1 MELSIDVET
10 YSDCP
15 IKFGAQRY
23 VDDETFEILLF
34 AYSFD
39 DEPVEVIDMTKN
51 PLPDRVV
58 DALYNKEI
66 TKTAF
71 NAAFEMLCL
80 KKYFPDADYT
90 NWECTSVL
98 ALYCSLP
105 ASLDNVS
112 KALKLGEAKDSRGK
126 RLIQF
131 FSVPRKPTKANPKTR
146 NMPEDAPE
154 KWAEYIEYNRQDVV
168 VEKAIRKRLLSLKPP
183 SVEHEYWLLDQDI
196 NWRGVKVDM
205 ELVDAALAC
214 NDEIVEEATESSK
227 LLTGLE
233 NPNSTMQ
240 LKEWLSERLGY
251 DLDTMRKDDVSNLL
265 AQNIPSDV
273 RKVLQNRQ
281 VLGNSSIKK
290 YLAMKNAVCSD
301 GRIHGML
308 QFYGAMRSGRWAGR
322 VVQLQN
328 LPRNYLEDLDTAREV
343 LKSRDVEMLDLLYG
357 NPGDVIKQ
365 LIRTALVAEEG
376 HRFIVADFSAIEAR
390 VIAWLAHEQWRQDV
404 FAQGGDIYCA
414 SASSMFHVPVEK
426 HGVNGHLRQKG
437 KVAELALG
445 YGGGV
450 GAMKSMDTK
459 GEIPEEE
466 LPGIIEAWRRAS
478 PRITRF
484 WKDADNAAKQVVKTG
499 EPVRIRQG
507 NIRFFKSKGFMFIE
521 LPSGRRLAYARPRIG
536 LNRFGSESIEYDGM
550 DQVKNTWGR
559 VETYGGKLVEN
570 IVQAVAR
577 DCLAAAML
585 RLAKAGYKIVAHI
598 HDEVV
603 IESPIGEGSLDEVID
618 IMCESESW
626 NKGLILNAAGFE
638 NPYYMKD

>member
-15 IKFGAQRY
+15 IKYGAQRY
-23 VDDETFEILLF
+23 VDDTTFEILLF

-39 DEPVEVIDMTKN
+39 DEPVEVIDMTKD
-51 PLPDRVV
+51 PLPERVV

-71 NAAFEMLCL
+71 NAAFEMICL

-112 KALKLGEAKDSRGK
+112 KALRLGEAKDSRGK

-131 FSVPRKPTKANPKTR
+131 FSVPRKPTKTNPKTR

-183 SVEHEYWLLDQDI
+183 AIEHEYWLLDQDI

-227 LLTGLE
+227 ILTGLE

-240 LKEWLSERLGY
+240 LKEWLSARLGY
-251 DLDTMRKDDVSNLL
+251 DLETMRKDDVSNLL
-265 AQNIPSDV
+265 TQDIPSDV

-365 LIRTALVAEEG
+365 LIRTALVAEDG

-390 VIAWLAHEQWRQDV
+390 VIAWLAHEKWRQDV

-414 SASSMFHVPVEK
+414 SASSMFHVPV
-426 HGVNGHLRQKG
+426 RST
-437 KVAELALG
+437 ALMG
-445 YGGGV
+445 
-450 GAMKSMDTK
+450 
-459 GEIPEEE
+459 
-466 LPGIIEAWRRAS
+466 
-478 PRITRF
+478 
-484 WKDADNAAKQVVKTG
+484 
-499 EPVRIRQG
+499 
-507 NIRFFKSKGFMFIE
+507 
-521 LPSGRRLAYARPRIG
+521 
-536 LNRFGSESIEYDGM
+536 
-550 DQVKNTWGR
+550 
-559 VETYGGKLVEN
+559 TYGKRV
-570 IVQAVAR
+570 R
-577 DCLAAAML
+577 
-585 RLAKAGYKIVAHI
+585 
-598 HDEVV
+598 
-603 IESPIGEGSLDEVID
+603 
-618 IMCESESW
+618 
-626 NKGLILNAAGFE
+626 
-638 NPYYMKD
+638 

>member
-15 IKFGAQRY
+15 IKYGAQRY
-23 VDDETFEILLF
+23 VDDSTFEILLF

-39 DEPVEVIDMTKN
+39 DEQVEVIDMTKD
-51 PLPDRVV
+51 PLPERVV

-112 KALKLGEAKDSRGK
+112 KALRLGEAKDARGK

-131 FSVPRKPTKANPKTR
+131 FSVPRKPTKTNPKTR

-183 SVEHEYWLLDQDI
+183 AIEHEYWLLDQDI

-227 LLTGLE
+227 ILTGLE

-240 LKEWLSERLGY
+240 LKEWLTARLGY
-251 DLDTMRKDDVSNLL
+251 DLETMRKDDVSNLL
-265 AQNIPSDV
+265 AQDIPSDV

-365 LIRTALVAEEG
+365 LIRTALVAEDG

-390 VIAWLAHEQWRQDV
+390 VIAWLAHEKWRQDV

-437 KVAELALG
+437 KVAE
-445 YGGGV
+445 
-450 GAMKSMDTK
+450 
-459 GEIPEEE
+459 E
-466 LPGIIEAWRRAS
+466 LLGIIEAWRQAS
-478 PRITRF
+478 PRITKF
-484 WKDADNAAKQVVKTG
+484 WKDADSAAKQVVRTG

-507 NIRFFKSKGFMFIE
+507 NIKFFKSKGFLFIE
-521 LPSGRRLAYARPRIG
+521 LPSGRRLAYARLRLG

-577 DCLAAAML
+577 DCLAASML
-585 RLAKAGYKIVAHI
+585 RLSKAGYKIVAHI

-603 IESPIGEGSLDEVID
+603 IEAPIGVGSLEEVID
-618 IMCESESW
+618 IMCEPEPW
-626 NKGLILNAAGFE
+626 NEGLILNAAGFE